1 MTKVS
6 FLDKETICEDLTKQR
21 GLCLGQ
27 QTNEEATKPVYTAFL
42 ALNSLTLVI
51 RMLFIFLVWGGHLYT
66 GDLFPAFGGKRGVR
80 CFGFCFFLISFFS
93 PQALYQVTLV
103 QNNQYD
109 IEAYLGAAC
118 PGTQQRL

>member
-27 QTNEEATKPVYTAFL
+27 QTNEEVTKPVYTAFL

-80 CFGFCFFLISFFS
+80 CFGFCFFLMIRRPPRS
-93 PQALYQVTLV
+93 TLFPYTTLFRSGLV
-103 QNNQYD
+103 
-109 IEAYLGAAC
+109 LGAAD
-118 PGTQQRL
+118 